1 MLLSG
6 LLLKFASVL
15 VMTMASAMTVAIAM
29 LMPMLKMDN
38 NGNLRLERDV
48 N

>member
-1 MLLSG
+1 MFLLG
-6 LLLKFASVL
+6 LKSKFASVL
-15 VMTMASAMTVAIAM
+15 VMTMASAMTVAMAM

-38 NGNLRLERDV
+38 DGNLRLERDV